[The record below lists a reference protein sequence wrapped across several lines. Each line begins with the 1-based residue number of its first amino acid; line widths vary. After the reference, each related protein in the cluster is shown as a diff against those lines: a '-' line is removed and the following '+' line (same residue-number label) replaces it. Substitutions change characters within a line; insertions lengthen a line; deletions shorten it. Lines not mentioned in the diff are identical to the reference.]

1 MDTPPSARGPATLT
15 LAGAWRGARAMVPV
29 FIPVFVFG
37 AAFGVAAHAAG
48 LEGWVAA
55 LMSALV
61 FAGASQF
68 AVLDLWQSPVPW
80 VTILLATFAIN
91 SRHLLLGASI
101 RPLTRGLSTWKRY
114 LSMTLLS
121 DLNWAAL
128 ISAEARGERDLGYM
142 VGGGVAMWV
151 VWLSATVIGGAV
163 GDFTLADLQ
172 RYGLDLVMAVFFA
185 TTLFGLRRKKIDD
198 LPWLVAGLASLAAV
212 WWLPANW
219 HVLAGGL
226 AGGVAGLIQYGRRP

>member
-80 VTILLATFAIN
+80 VTILLATFAVN

-142 VGGGVAMWV
+142 VGGGAAMWV
-151 VWLSATVIGGAV
+151 VWLTATVIGAAV

-172 RYGLDLVMAVFFA
+172 RYGLDLVMVVFFA

-219 HVLAGGL
+219 HVLVGGL
-226 AGGVAGLIQYGRRP
+226 AGGVAGLIQYGRSP

>member
-80 VTILLATFAIN
+80 VTILLATFAVN
-91 SRHLLLGASI
+91 SRHLLLGASL

-142 VGGGVAMWV
+142 VGGGAAMWV
-151 VWLSATVIGGAV
+151 VWLTATVIGAAV

-172 RYGLDLVMAVFFA
+172 RYGLDLVMVVFFA

-219 HVLAGGL
+219 HVLVGGL